1 MESILAK
8 KLSEL
13 DVNELVDLLMKLQMN
28 EPEAFEALQK
38 AVEDL

>member
-8 KLSEL
+8 KISEL
-13 DVNELVDLLMKLQMN
+13 EVSELVDLLMKLQMN

-38 AVEDL
+38 AIEDL